1 MADKAVVT
9 QTTLDAIGQAIIDKC
24 GATAAMTPAQMPD
37 AIKSIPSGGD
47 DIHWH
52 KPANWPDI
60 RAIMNEKMAEY
71 PQYPYAD
78 IMLLDANENKPM
90 VGFSGG
96 QAYLTSDGVFATSG
110 NHYWDMSKD
119 IDIGG
124 GEKVRWIITF
134 GTVAE
139 RSRYLM
145 ADYPSIASEILW
157 IVGSEGRYMMN
168 LYANRLY
175 KIQCLDLD
183 VKIQNLFTI
192 SEAKSLVEIKS
203 SIEILSS
210 LTSAQNAFN
219 ACRSLRNVPEM
230 DLSSVTNCSSMF
242 NGCSSLQTIPAF
254 DLSACTN
261 CSNMFYG
268 CSSLQTIPAFDLSAC
283 TNCSNMFN
291 GCSSLQT
298 IPDFDLSACT
308 NCSGIFGSCNCKGT
322 RPKLIAPLNTADLN
336 FTSSTFLPREIVL
349 TGIVL
354 GGTRNF
360 SQYNTEQVF
369 PVKVQVGSSFN
380 MTQLFSDSTKQNFA
394 TFDENGNLV
403 GGIAFNMNQVSGA
416 TAQFNNTIHT
426 YFTATEQAA
435 IEAAFNAKGWT
446 LAW

>member
-9 QTTLDAIGQAIIDKC
+9 QSTLDAIGQAIIAKG
-24 GATAAMTPAQMPD
+24 GATAPMTPAQMPA
-37 AIKSIPSGGD
+37 AIQSIPSGGD

-124 GEKVRWIITF
+124 GEKIRWIITF

-139 RSRYLM
+139 RIRLLM
-145 ADYPSIASEILW
+145 ADSPSITSEILW

-168 LYANRLY
+168 LYAPRMS
-175 KIQCLDLD
+175 KIQCLDID
-183 VKIQNLFTI
+183 VKIQNLFNI
-192 SEAKSLVEIKS
+192 SDAKSLVEIKS

-210 LTSAQNAFN
+210 LTNAQGAFSG
-219 ACRSLRNVPEM
+219 CCSLRSVPEM

-242 NGCSSLQTIPAF
+242 QGCSSLQTIPYF

-261 CSNMFYG
+261 CSG
-268 CSSLQTIPAFDLSAC
+268 
-283 TNCSNMFN
+283 MFN

-308 NCSGIFGSCNCKGT
+308 NCSGIFVSCNCKGT
-322 RPKLIAPLNTADLN
+322 RPKLIAPLNTADVRFL
-336 FTSSTFLPREIVL
+336 SSTFLPREIVL
-349 TGIVL
+349 TGMVL

>member
-9 QTTLDAIGQAIIDKC
+9 QTTLDAIGKAIIDKG
-24 GATAAMTPAQMPD
+24 GATAAMTPAQMPA
-37 AIKSIPSGGD
+37 AIRSIPSGGD

-78 IMLLDANENKPM
+78 IMLLDANEYKPM
-90 VGFSGG
+90 VGFLGG

-139 RSRYLM
+139 RSRFLM

-168 LYANRLY
+168 LFTNRMY

-183 VKIQNLFTI
+183 VKIQNLFNI
-192 SEAKSLVEIKS
+192 SESKSLVEIKS

-230 DLSSVTNCSSMF
+230 DLSSVTNCS
-242 NGCSSLQTIPAF
+242 G
-254 DLSACTN
+254 
-261 CSNMFYG
+261 
-268 CSSLQTIPAFDLSAC
+268 
-283 TNCSNMFN
+283 MFN

-308 NCSGIFGSCNCKGT
+308 NCSGIFVSCNCKGT
-322 RPKLIAPLNTADLN
+322 RPKLIAPLNTVDLH
-336 FTSSTFLPREIVL
+336 FISSTFLPREIVL

>member
-9 QTTLDAIGQAIIDKC
+9 QTTLDAIGQAIIDKG
-24 GATAAMTPAQMPD
+24 GATAPMTPAQMPA
-37 AIKSIPSGGD
+37 AIQSIPSGGD

-90 VGFSGG
+90 VGFLGG

-139 RSRYLM
+139 RTRFLM

-168 LYANRLY
+168 LYAYRLY

-183 VKIQNLFTI
+183 VKIQNLFSI
-192 SEAKSLVEIKS
+192 SDAISLVEIKS

-210 LTSAQNAFN
+210 LTNARGVFN
-219 ACRSLRNVPEM
+219 GCRSLRSVPEM
-230 DLSSVTNCSSMF
+230 DLSSVTDCAEMF
-242 NGCSSLQTIPAF
+242 SR
-254 DLSACTN
+254 
-261 CSNMFYG
+261 
-268 CSSLQTIPAFDLSAC
+268 
-283 TNCSNMFN
+283 
-291 GCSSLQT
+291 CSSLQT

-308 NCSGIFGSCNCKGT
+308 NCSSMFNGCNCKGT
-322 RPKLIAPLNTADLN
+322 RPKLVAPLNTADVN
-336 FTSSTFLPREIVL
+336 FIFSTFLPREIVL

-360 SQYNTEQVF
+360 AQYNTEQVF

-380 MTQLFSDSTKQNFA
+380 MTQLFPESTKQNFA
-394 TFDENGNLV
+394 KFDENGNLV

-416 TAQFNNTIHT
+416 TAQFNNTIKT
-426 YFTATEQAA
+426 YFTATERAA